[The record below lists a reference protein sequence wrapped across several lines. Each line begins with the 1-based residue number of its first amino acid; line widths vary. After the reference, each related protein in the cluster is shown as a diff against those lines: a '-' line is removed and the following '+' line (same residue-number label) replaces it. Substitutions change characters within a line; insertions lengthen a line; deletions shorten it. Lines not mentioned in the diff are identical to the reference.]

1 MKPIDVA
8 MMVYGKPYHTAV
20 ALHSLYKYSGHLI
33 NTIYVT
39 FEKKQPFD
47 VDTEI
52 LKELLEGLPVK
63 YNVSERFFGPRD
75 MSGSGLAQRLKFYIP
90 SYRKSIKYQFA
101 WEASRSP
108 YLFVLH
114 NDMLFSGDL
123 LAYYLDQIQDDLA
136 VGTVGQCWNC
146 PAQGDF
152 V

>member
-20 ALHSLYKYSGHLI
+20 ALHSLYKNSGHLI

-63 YNVSERFFGPRD
+63 YNVSERFFGGRD
-75 MSGSGLAQRLKFYIP
+75 MSGSGLAQRLKFYI
-90 SYRKSIKYQFA
+90 SSFYNFRVCLEIGFI
-101 WEASRSP
+101 
-108 YLFVLH
+108 L
-114 NDMLFSGDL
+114 
-123 LAYYLDQIQDDLA
+123 
-136 VGTVGQCWNC
+136 TV
-146 PAQGDF
+146 
-152 V
+152 